1 MLYNVSY
8 TKMSSNQ
15 NNNEVKEDFLEVDPK
30 IPGQNYVCLSFV
42 SPEKFLKQKENYFM
56 CKFMENFFNT
66 DDLLTTEVRE
76 KMLKKEYKFTYE
88 NINELYKDWK
98 FGKTETLEHD
108 FYELSEFNTTMRTLK
123 VRGVYDTQKEA
134 SVRAQVLR
142 KKDPSFN
149 VFVGQVGYWLP
160 WDPEPNAV
168 QEQEYQEGMLNDLV
182 KKYNENLDNRDDMF
196 EQEKKDKIERA
207 RKEVQAKKDAL
218 KEKDQTLPEKPTT
231 DEQDKQN
238 IDSLRTMVD
247 DADKAFYENKKKAEQ
262 QTTTPPSTTG
272 LESLE
277 APDPWL
283 SRKNDVV

>member
-15 NNNEVKEDFLEVDPK
+15 NNNEVNEDFLEVDPK

>member
-1 MLYNVSY
+1 
-8 TKMSSNQ
+8 MSSNQ
-15 NNNEVKEDFLEVDPK
+15 NNNEVKEDFLEVDSK

-56 CKFMENFFNT
+56 CKFMEHFFNT

-76 KMLKKEYKFTYE
+76 KMLKKEYKFTYD

-98 FGKTETLEHD
+98 FGKTESLEHD
-108 FYELSEFNTTMRTLK
+108 FYELSDFNTTMRTLK

-182 KKYNENLDNRDDMF
+182 KKYNENLECRDDMF
-196 EQEKKDKIERA
+196 EQEKKEKIERA
-207 RKEVQAKKDAL
+207 RKEVQAKKEAAKDAL
-218 KEKDQTLPEKPTT
+218 KEKDQVLPEKPTT
-231 DEQDKQN
+231 DEEDKQN

-247 DADKAFYENKKKAEQ
+247 DADKAYYENKKKVEQ
-262 QTTTPPSTTG
+262 QTSTTG
-272 LESLE
+272 MESLE
-277 APDPWL
+277 TPDPWL
-283 SRKNDVV
+283 SRKNNVI

>member
-1 MLYNVSY
+1 
-8 TKMSSNQ
+8 MSSNQ

-56 CKFMENFFNT
+56 CKFMEHFFNT

-98 FGKTETLEHD
+98 FGKTESLEHD
-108 FYELSEFNTTMRTLK
+108 FYELSDFNTTMRTLK

-160 WDPEPNAV
+160 WDPEPNAI

-182 KKYNENLDNRDDMF
+182 KKYNENLENRDDMF
-196 EQEKKDKIERA
+196 EQEKKEKIERA
-207 RKEVQAKKDAL
+207 RKEVQAKKDAA
-218 KEKDQTLPEKPTT
+218 KDAMKDKDQVLPEKPTT

-238 IDSLRTMVD
+238 IDSLRAMVD

-262 QTTTPPSTTG
+262 QTTPPSATG
-272 LESLE
+272 MESLE
-277 APDPWL
+277 TPDPWL
-283 SRKNDVV
+283 SRKNNVI

>member
-1 MLYNVSY
+1 
-8 TKMSSNQ
+8 MSSNQ
-15 NNNEVKEDFLEVDPK
+15 NNNEVKEDFLEVDSK

-56 CKFMENFFNT
+56 CKFMEHFFNT

-88 NINELYKDWK
+88 NINEFYKDWK
-98 FGKTETLEHD
+98 FGKSETLEHD

-182 KKYNENLDNRDDMF
+182 KKYNENLENRDDMF

-218 KEKDQTLPEKPTT
+218 KEKDQALPEKPTT

-247 DADKAFYENKKKAEQ
+247 EADKAFYENKKKAEQ
-262 QTTTPPSTTG
+262 QPATPPSTPSTTG
-272 LESLE
+272 IESLE

-283 SRKNDVV
+283 ARKNDVI

>member
-1 MLYNVSY
+1 
-8 TKMSSNQ
+8 MSSNQ
-15 NNNEVKEDFLEVDPK
+15 NNNEVKEDFLEVDSK

-76 KMLKKEYKFTYE
+76 KMLKKDYKFTYE
-88 NINELYKDWK
+88 NINEMYKDWK
-98 FGKTETLEHD
+98 FGKTESLEHD
-108 FYELSEFNTTMRTLK
+108 FYELSDFNTTMRTLK

-218 KEKDQTLPEKPTT
+218 KEKDQSLSEKPTT
-231 DEQDKQN
+231 DEQDKKN

-262 QTTTPPSTTG
+262 PPSATG

-277 APDPWL
+277 APDPWMA
-283 SRKNDVV
+283 RKNDAV

>member
-15 NNNEVKEDFLEVDPK
+15 NNNEVKEDFLEVDSK

-88 NINELYKDWK
+88 NINEMYKDWK

-247 DADKAFYENKKKAEQ
+247 DADKAFYENKKKTEQ
-262 QTTTPPSTTG
+262 QTTTSPSTTG
-272 LESLE
+272 IESLE
-277 APDPWL
+277 AADPWL

>member
-1 MLYNVSY
+1 
-8 TKMSSNQ
+8 MSSNQ
-15 NNNEVKEDFLEVDPK
+15 NNNEVKEDFLEVDSK

-76 KMLKKEYKFTYE
+76 KMLKKEHKFTYE
-88 NINELYKDWK
+88 SINELYKDWK
-98 FGKTETLEHD
+98 FGKSETLEHN
-108 FYELSEFNTTMRTLK
+108 FYELSDFNTTMRTLK

-218 KEKDQTLPEKPTT
+218 KEKDQGLPEKPTT

-262 QTTTPPSTTG
+262 PPSATG

-277 APDPWL
+277 APDPWMA
-283 SRKNDVV
+283 RKNDVV

>member
-15 NNNEVKEDFLEVDPK
+15 NNSEVKEDFLEVDPK

-98 FGKTETLEHD
+98 FSKSESLEHD
-108 FYELSEFNTTMRTLK
+108 FYELSDFNTTMRTLK

-182 KKYNENLDNRDDMF
+182 KKYNENLENRDDMF

-218 KEKDQTLPEKPTT
+218 KEKDQGLPEKPTT

-262 QTTTPPSTTG
+262 PPSATG

-283 SRKNDVV
+283 ARKNDVV

>member
-1 MLYNVSY
+1 
-8 TKMSSNQ
+8 MSSNQ

-56 CKFMENFFNT
+56 CKFMEHFFNT

-76 KMLKKEYKFTYE
+76 KMLKKEYKFTYD

-98 FGKTETLEHD
+98 FGKTESLEHD
-108 FYELSEFNTTMRTLK
+108 FYELSDFNTTMRTLK

-160 WDPEPNAV
+160 WDPEPNAI

-182 KKYNENLDNRDDMF
+182 KKYNENLENRDDMF
-196 EQEKKDKIERA
+196 EQEKKEKIERA
-207 RKEVQAKKDAL
+207 RKEVQAKKDAA
-218 KEKDQTLPEKPTT
+218 KDAMKDKDQVLPEKPTT

-238 IDSLRTMVD
+238 IDALRTMVD
-247 DADKAFYENKKKAEQ
+247 DADKAFYEDKKKAEQ
-262 QTTTPPSTTG
+262 GTTPPSTTG
-272 LESLE
+272 MESLE
-277 APDPWL
+277 TPDPWL
-283 SRKNDVV
+283 SRKNNVV

>member
-15 NNNEVKEDFLEVDPK
+15 NNSEVKEDFLEVDSK

-76 KMLKKEYKFTYE
+76 KMLKKDYKFTYE
-88 NINELYKDWK
+88 SINEMYKDWK
-98 FGKTETLEHD
+98 FGKTESLEHD
-108 FYELSEFNTTMRTLK
+108 FYELSDFNTTMRTLK

-160 WDPEPNAV
+160 WDPEPNVV

-218 KEKDQTLPEKPTT
+218 KEKDQGLPEKPTT

-262 QTTTPPSTTG
+262 APSTTG

-277 APDPWL
+277 APDPWMA
-283 SRKNDVV
+283 RKNDVV

>member
-1 MLYNVSY
+1 
-8 TKMSSNQ
+8 MSSNQ
-15 NNNEVKEDFLEVDPK
+15 NNSEVKEDFLEVDSK

-98 FGKTETLEHD
+98 FSKSESLEHD
-108 FYELSEFNTTMRTLK
+108 FYELSDFNTTMRTLK

-182 KKYNENLDNRDDMF
+182 KKYNENLENRDDMF

-218 KEKDQTLPEKPTT
+218 KEKDQGLPEKPTT

-262 QTTTPPSTTG
+262 PPSATG

-283 SRKNDVV
+283 ARKNDVV

>member
-1 MLYNVSY
+1 
-8 TKMSSNQ
+8 MSSNQ
-15 NNNEVKEDFLEVDPK
+15 NNNEVKEDFLEVDSK

-66 DDLLTTEVRE
+66 DDLLTTEVRD
-76 KMLKKEYKFTYE
+76 KMLKKEYKFTYD
-88 NINELYKDWK
+88 NINEMYKDWK
-98 FGKTETLEHD
+98 FGKTESLEHD
-108 FYELSEFNTTMRTLK
+108 FYELSDFNTTMRTLK

-182 KKYNENLDNRDDMF
+182 KKYNENLENRDDMF

-207 RKEVQAKKDAL
+207 KKEVQAKKDAL
-218 KEKDQTLPEKPTT
+218 KEKDQGLPEKPTT

-262 QTTTPPSTTG
+262 QTTPPPSATG

-277 APDPWL
+277 AADPWMA
-283 SRKNDVV
+283 RKNDVV

>member
-1 MLYNVSY
+1 
-8 TKMSSNQ
+8 MSSNQ
-15 NNNEVKEDFLEVDPK
+15 NNNEVKEDFLEVDSK

-88 NINELYKDWK
+88 NINEMYKDWK
-98 FGKTETLEHD
+98 FGKSETLEHD

-218 KEKDQTLPEKPTT
+218 KEKDQGLPEKPTT

-247 DADKAFYENKKKAEQ
+247 DADKAFYENKKKVEQ
-262 QTTTPPSTTG
+262 STTPPSATG
-272 LESLE
+272 MESLE

-283 SRKNDVV
+283 ARKNDVI

>member
-1 MLYNVSY
+1 
-8 TKMSSNQ
+8 
-15 NNNEVKEDFLEVDPK
+15 
-30 IPGQNYVCLSFV
+30 
-42 SPEKFLKQKENYFM
+42 M

-76 KMLKKEYKFTYE
+76 KMLKKEHKFTYE
-88 NINELYKDWK
+88 SINELYKDWK
-98 FGKTETLEHD
+98 FGKSETLEHD
-108 FYELSEFNTTMRTLK
+108 FYELSDFNTTMRTLK

-218 KEKDQTLPEKPTT
+218 KEKDQGLPEKPTT

-247 DADKAFYENKKKAEQ
+247 DADKAFYENKKKVEQ
-262 QTTTPPSTTG
+262 STTPPSATG
-272 LESLE
+272 MESLE

-283 SRKNDVV
+283 ARKNDVV

>member
-1 MLYNVSY
+1 
-8 TKMSSNQ
+8 MSSNQ

-56 CKFMENFFNT
+56 CKFMEHFFNT

-98 FGKTETLEHD
+98 FGKTESLEHD
-108 FYELSEFNTTMRTLK
+108 FYELSDFNTTMRTLK

-160 WDPEPNAV
+160 WDPEPNAI

-182 KKYNENLDNRDDMF
+182 KKYNENLENRDDMF
-196 EQEKKDKIERA
+196 EQEKKEKIERA
-207 RKEVQAKKDAL
+207 RKEVQAKKDAA
-218 KEKDQTLPEKPTT
+218 KDAMKDKDQVLPEKPTT

-238 IDSLRTMVD
+238 IDSLRAMVD
-247 DADKAFYENKKKAEQ
+247 DADKAYYENKKKAEQ
-262 QTTTPPSTTG
+262 QTDTPSATG
-272 LESLE
+272 MESFE
-277 APDPWL
+277 TPDPWL
-283 SRKNDVV
+283 SRKNNVI